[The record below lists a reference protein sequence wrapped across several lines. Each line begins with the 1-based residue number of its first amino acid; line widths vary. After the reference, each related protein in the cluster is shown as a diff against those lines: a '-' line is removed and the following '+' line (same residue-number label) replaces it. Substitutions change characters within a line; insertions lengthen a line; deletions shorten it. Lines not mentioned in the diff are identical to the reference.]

1 MLYNVSLSLRTTFVS
16 ENFQSISS
24 QEGDPHW
31 GYILPCILEI
41 IPPNSQSSLG
51 FPDSQGEQ
59 HEPGPETKLPQCP
72 ALESGRQW
80 FLIFNLL
87 APVPRDLGSN
97 QTIVLHAV
105 KLSWKTTNLWFEKWL
120 LARAIRSYLCPELI
134 IKKWT
139 EHRNEHETHPPIWV
153 TGTYSFP
160 NISPSCPH
168 LPPTAIRQVS

>member
-1 MLYNVSLSLRTTFVS
+1 MRIFKVYQVRKETHIGGTFYPASLKSF
-16 ENFQSISS
+16 
-24 QEGDPHW
+24 
-31 GYILPCILEI
+31 LPTHSVL
-41 IPPNSQSSLG
+41 SA
-51 FPDSQGEQ
+51 SQGQQ

-134 IKKWT
+134 IKKWR
-139 EHRNEHETHPPIWV
+139 EHQNEHETHPPIWV

-160 NISPSCPH
+160 NISPWCPH